1 MENDVDPYE
10 VPGLI
15 EETLAMLE
23 SNMWDGPF
31 IPEVDDSE
39 VPF

>member
-1 MENDVDPYE
+1 MENEVDPYE

-15 EETLAMLE
+15 EAILDSLE

>member
-15 EETLAMLE
+15 EAITATLK
-23 SNMWDGPF
+23 SDMWDGPF
-31 IPEVDDSE
+31 IPDVDDSE

>member
-15 EETLAMLE
+15 EEILATLE

>member
-1 MENDVDPYE
+1 MENEVDPYE

-15 EETLAMLE
+15 EEILDSLG

-31 IPEVDDSE
+31 IPETSE
-39 VPF
+39 EAPF